1 MDLIKNVAEDEYRK
15 RQEIVAGSLQN
26 QIEELRR
33 QVKDALAKSMVLEDA
48 RKNTLSRLAEVT
60 AALDLSKQE
69 RTQAEHLR
77 SVDDQRSKRLLAE
90 LQERID
96 LPVQQ
101 IRQLQAQ
108 MADVIDQLHKDR
120 DFTANGFDQYD
131 ALKQRL
137 SDLQP
142 RLARIEESQSQLKE
156 LVGELVQKAQEDKRA
171 FTRLQEL
178 WQIEIQKLDRRNVEL
193 DEKID
198 QTAKDKSDFRA
209 RLQWLEE
216 QRKNDRNEIEKQVAR
231 MDLLDLARDQ
241 TTFGLQKITDQLTSK
256 DGAIEERIELYRT
269 VLSHDISD
277 LAEIVQSRF
286 DRIAASITEWEDD
299 LRSLE
304 GRLGLLPGHFEE
316 LRQRDQDLLVS
327 LSTIEEQ
334 RVVRRME
341 QLQRELDDLRRR
353 RGNGE

>member
-33 QVKDALAKSMVLEDA
+33 QVKDTLAKSMVLEDA
-48 RKNTLSRLAEVT
+48 HKNTLSRLAEVT
-60 AALDLSKQE
+60 AALDLFKQE
-69 RTQAEHLR
+69 RTQAEHAR

-108 MADVIDQLHKDR
+108 MADVIDQVHKDR
-120 DFTANGFDQYD
+120 DFTANGLDQHD

-137 SDLQP
+137 SDLQT
-142 RLARIEESQSQLKE
+142 RLARIEESQSQFKE
-156 LVGELVQKAQEDKRA
+156 LVGDLAQKAQDDKRA
-171 FTRLQEL
+171 STRLQEL
-178 WQIEIQKLDRRNVEL
+178 WHIEIQKLERRDVEI

-198 QTAKDKSDFRA
+198 QTAKDKSDLRA

-216 QRKNDRNEIEKQVAR
+216 QRKSDRNEIEKESSR
-231 MDLLDLARDQ
+231 MDLLELNREQ
-241 TTFGLQKITDQLTSK
+241 TNLRLQKVTDQLTSK
-256 DGAIEERIELYRT
+256 DGAIEERMEQYRT

-277 LAEIVQSRF
+277 LGEIVQGRF

-299 LRSLE
+299 LRNLE

-316 LRQRDQDLLVS
+316 LRQRDQDLLAS
-327 LSTIEEQ
+327 MSTIEEQ
-334 RVVRRME
+334 RIVRRME
-341 QLQRELDDLRRR
+341 QLQRELDDLHRR